1 VKADAATLTRDRPLL
16 NRERASGGMK
26 LNVKKERRRQNRAT
40 DDLREE
46 VEMLGIMLSSLV
58 DVLEDRGIIGH
69 DEWKRRTKERL
80 SSK

>member
-1 VKADAATLTRDRPLL
+1 MNLSL
-16 NRERASGGMK
+16 
-26 LNVKKERRRQNRAT
+26 KKERRRQNKAT

-58 DVLEDRGIIGH
+58 DVLEERGIVGH
-69 DEWKRRTKERL
+69 DEWEKRTKERL